1 MSMSLPRDTLLKF
14 PGRVFVETGTNS
26 GDGVALA
33 LQCGFERVVSIE
45 LSDHY
50 FALATARFADDPRV
64 TILHGDSGAVLA
76 QAIADFREPLTFW
89 LDGHTTP
96 GMSLTAQAP
105 CPILQELKAIA
116 AHAIKTHTILVDDV
130 RCFSTPVLDD
140 ISVAEIEAA
149 VRAINPA
156 YRITYERGT
165 TDGDVLA
172 AVVPQKES

>member
-1 MSMSLPRDTLLKF
+1 MSMSLSRDTLLKF
-14 PGRVFVETGTNS
+14 PGRVFVETGTNN

-33 LQCGFERVVSIE
+33 LQCGFARVVSIE

-50 FALATARFADDPRV
+50 FAQAAARFADDPRV
-64 TILHGDSGAVLA
+64 TILHGDSGTVLA
-76 QAIADFREPLTFW
+76 QAIDEFHEPLTFW
-89 LDGHTTP
+89 LDGHATP

-105 CPILQELKAIA
+105 CPILNELKAIG
-116 AHAIKTHTILVDDV
+116 AHPIKTHAILVDDV

-149 VRAINPA
+149 IRAINPA